1 MKRKEHY
8 KNNYNEYWKNRGFDF
23 YTELQI
29 HQYLCG
35 FKLRKKPEKCFV
47 RKQEWID
54 DVKESHESKDILTL
68 RDLKDFL
75 GLQKCNTESDN
86 IIMANLVLPIFAVLV
101 TSFLISKFLEIME
114 FLHTLKDS
122 FCILAI
128 ITGLSALIVFFCSLK
143 YFVSRS
149 VALVYEYKHKSLFID
164 DYIEILNELIREKEI
179 EEKE

>member
-68 RDLKDFL
+68 RDLKDFW

-101 TSFLISKFLEIME
+101 TSFFDFEVFRNNGISSYFERLFLYLGDYYWFISLDCI
-114 FLHTLKDS
+114 FL
-122 FCILAI
+122 
-128 ITGLSALIVFFCSLK
+128 
-143 YFVSRS
+143 R
-149 VALVYEYKHKSLFID
+149 
-164 DYIEILNELIREKEI
+164 IEIFCEPKCRIGI
-179 EEKE
+179 